1 MARHYRFEVRGSGE
15 FPWDMLRYDRVYPTT
30 EPAPDR
36 YAEADKWKLIRT
48 VKVEGQGCTP
58 DRWASF
64 GWKVVD
70 AEDVSTSVK
79 FAERM
84 EESYQQARGRKI
96 NERSEK
102 SKITYDD
109 HYAPVRN
116 PYPEVNFIV
125 VSTWCERDRNGNA
138 IESSMTD
145 HWIAEESYQE
155 ALEAYESSLEQVDS
169 LWSASICVPIK
180 STDYPTDNGY
190 LDYILTRGE

>member
-70 AEDVSTSVK
+70 AED
-79 FAERM
+79 
-84 EESYQQARGRKI
+84 
-96 NERSEK
+96 
-102 SKITYDD
+102 
-109 HYAPVRN
+109 
-116 PYPEVNFIV
+116 
-125 VSTWCERDRNGNA
+125 A
-138 IESSMTD
+138 I
-145 HWIAEESYQE
+145 
-155 ALEAYESSLEQVDS
+155 
-169 LWSASICVPIK
+169 WSWV
-180 STDYPTDNGY
+180 
-190 LDYILTRGE
+190 